1 MVATLTQALGLIAI
15 ALGVG
20 FVYPP
25 AGLIVAG
32 IGLTLFGLALERSK

>member
-1 MVATLTQALGLIAI
+1 MVATLTQALGLVAI

>member
-1 MVATLTQALGLIAI
+1 MLATLTQALGLVAIAI
-15 ALGVG
+15 GVG
-20 FVYPP
+20 FIYPP

>member
-20 FVYPP
+20 FIYPP